1 MKPDQ
6 ERVHALL
13 VDTVTLLCKNGLN
26 FTKGLKV
33 EGVLGITVD
42 DQDVFIVHINE
53 LHQNESTEKTPPVR
67 EEDETSQDM
76 PSLNQE
82 PKAAVSPSRKRRRNL
97 SGSPQESKPPDEV
110 DTELPTTDSTV
121 SDLTQDGGCSYL
133 TPDCLH
139 PVASY
144 EEELL
149 KTEKS
154 NDEEVIF
161 VKTEDPE
168 EIYDDPTSMGISSS
182 YCNQGTESL
191 MNCEPQRPAARPR
204 STIFKGATR
213 NFRRFAPVQ
222 RLRTSAVSQMSH
234 FSSDILSG
242 TASNSEIDPAF
253 KYDTE
258 DDPNSVAECDSLP
271 YGHWGNPTYGASSMD
286 VAALGSKRQYQQ
298 CQNLGV
304 RNDVNTVSN
313 LPRRSSDNLWQ
324 VVSRFI
330 CSFPNC
336 TLSFSTKQNLL
347 RHQTQKHGRQ
357 KSRIVSQTRRYLEVT
372 GSLCDSV

>member
-53 LHQNESTEKTPPVR
+53 LHQNEVTEKVPPVR
-67 EEDETSQDM
+67 EEDETSQEM
-76 PSLNQE
+76 PTLDQE
-82 PKAAVSPSRKRRRNL
+82 LKAAVSPSRKRHRNL
-97 SGSPQESKPPDEV
+97 SDSPQESKPPDEV
-110 DTELPTTDSTV
+110 VIELPTTDSTV
-121 SDLTQDGGCSYL
+121 SDSTQDGGCSYL

-139 PVASY
+139 PVAPY

-168 EIYDDPTSMGISSS
+168 DLESYDDPSSMGIPSS
-182 YCNQGTESL
+182 YCNQSAESL
-191 MNCEPQRPAARPR
+191 INCEPQRPAVRPR

-213 NFRRFAPVQ
+213 NFRGFAPVQ
-222 RLRTSAVSQMSH
+222 RLRTMAVSQMSH

-242 TASNSEIDPAF
+242 TVSNSEVNPAF
-253 KYDTE
+253 KYDAE

-271 YGHWGNPTYGASSMD
+271 YGHWGNPTYASSSMD
-286 VAALGSKRQYQQ
+286 AAALDSKHQYQQ

-304 RNDVNTVSN
+304 RNDVNTASN
-313 LPRRSSDNLWQ
+313 LPRRVGIQLYFM
-324 VVSRFI
+324 V
-330 CSFPNC
+330 
-336 TLSFSTKQNLL
+336 K
-347 RHQTQKHGRQ
+347 
-357 KSRIVSQTRRYLEVT
+357 IVYL
-372 GSLCDSV
+372 

>member
-1 MKPDQ
+1 MICIFPRLYDSANISTMKPDQ

-42 DQDVFIVHINE
+42 DEDVFIVHINE

-67 EEDETSQDM
+67 EEDETSQEM
-76 PSLNQE
+76 PSLNEE
-82 PKAAVSPSRKRRRNL
+82 PKTAVSPSRKRRRNL
-97 SGSPQESKPPDEV
+97 STSPQESKPPDEV

-121 SDLTQDGGCSYL
+121 SDFMQDGGGCSYL
-133 TPDCLH
+133 APDCSL
-139 PVASY
+139 PVVSY

-168 EIYDDPTSMGISSS
+168 ESYTDPTSMVLPSS
-182 YCNQGTESL
+182 YRDQSVESL
-191 MNCEPQRPAARPR
+191 MNCEPTSRPQ
-204 STIFKGATR
+204 STIFKGAAR
-213 NFRRFAPVQ
+213 NFRGFAPAR

-234 FSSDILSG
+234 FSSDVLSG
-242 TASNSEIDPAF
+242 TASKSEVDPGF
-253 KYDTE
+253 KYDVG

-271 YGHWGNPTYGASSMD
+271 YGHWGDPTYAAPSVD
-286 VAALGSKRQYQQ
+286 RAALGTKRLYQQ

-304 RNDVNTVSN
+304 RNDVNRASN
-313 LPRRSSDNLWQ
+313 LPRRVGVQLYLIVKCLALNEYY
-324 VVSRFI
+324 I
-330 CSFPNC
+330 
-336 TLSFSTKQNLL
+336 TLT
-347 RHQTQKHGRQ
+347 
-357 KSRIVSQTRRYLEVT
+357 IIE
-372 GSLCDSV
+372 